1 MDQHKFQAQDIY
13 NLDETGCTTVQKPGN
28 VVAPKGV
35 KQVGSVTSAERG
47 ELVTVVNTISA
58 GGAVLPPLFLF
69 PRVNYREHFIRGGPV
84 GSIGGATRT
93 GWINTETFVGYMD
106 HFIHHTRCTP
116 ERKVLLIL
124 DNHEAHISLAA
135 VDKAK
140 ANGVALLTI
149 PPHTSH
155 RLQPLDT
162 AIYGPYKRAYARA
175 MDAWMRSNPGKT
187 VSIYDIPSLVNEV
200 HVCACV
206 PRNIL
211 SGFRSAGIYPF
222 NRDIFTDADYAPAN
236 VTDRAHDPAHDA
248 PAADPAD
255 ADNGPAA
262 PEENAPAENAPDAD
276 QAEKTGAPAADLEN
290 APAAQNSDAPAAVP
304 TENSDTTADAGSS
317 GNPDGPTTSRA
328 STSTYV
334 SPRDIEPF
342 PKAAPRKGRATNRK
356 KGSTKILTDTPVRDE
371 IAAANKAKENKKQA
385 ANTNARKSLFT
396 KPQSRSKR
404 KKLPSESSSSSES
417 DMDME
422 LSDTSDDSD
431 VDDDQ
436 EDIIEGDFVIVKV
449 HGKTRTMHY
458 IARVDGFDAD
468 EYEGVFLRRVLSRN
482 DDRATFVVDTEDE
495 ALWLR
500 EDIAKKLPTPTVSGT
515 SRRSLFQFRCN
526 LDKWDLGH

>member
-1 MDQHKFQAQDIY
+1 MGQSR
-13 NLDETGCTTVQKPGN
+13 L
-28 VVAPKGV
+28 PKG
-35 KQVGSVTSAERG
+35 G

-290 APAAQNSDAPAAVP
+290 APAAQDSDAPAAVP

-317 GNPDGPTTSRA
+317 GNPD
-328 STSTYV
+328 
-334 SPRDIEPF
+334 D
-342 PKAAPRKGRATNRK
+342 
-356 KGSTKILTDTPVRDE
+356 
-371 IAAANKAKENKKQA
+371 
-385 ANTNARKSLFT
+385 
-396 KPQSRSKR
+396 PQH
-404 KKLPSESSSSSES
+404 PEHPHPH
-417 DMDME
+417 MYHPG
-422 LSDTSDDSD
+422 
-431 VDDDQ
+431 
-436 EDIIEGDFVIVKV
+436 I
-449 HGKTRTMHY
+449 
-458 IARVDGFDAD
+458 
-468 EYEGVFLRRVLSRN
+468 
-482 DDRATFVVDTEDE
+482 
-495 ALWLR
+495 
-500 EDIAKKLPTPTVSGT
+500 
-515 SRRSLFQFRCN
+515 
-526 LDKWDLGH
+526 